1 MLAPGI
7 GQKIAKQHGITFAGF
22 CRPLLRVIILAL
34 STLGSER
41 IYIAEV

>member
-1 MLAPGI
+1 MLAG
-7 GQKIAKQHGITFAGF
+7 KIVDVEKPQGYIK
-22 CRPLLRVIILAL
+22 AL